1 MQQHGVGTATF
12 YEPST
17 GMFAALGHGITD
29 IDTGEIVNIAN
40 GELTTSSIVAIK
52 KGEKGNPGE
61 LRGTI
66 ETGLKIGEVSK
77 NGQFGISGNVTNK
90 GNLNFSLSQ
99 EMEVALRSEV
109 EEGKAYIMCELEN
122 GKKDKYE
129 IEIQKVY
136 VSNNY
141 DNKSMLIRVTDERLL
156 EKTGGIIQGM
166 SGSPIVQN
174 GRFVRSCYS
183 CACSRS
189 NTRVCGFCR
198 YDD

>member
-1 MQQHGVGTATF
+1 MQLHGVGTATF

-109 EEGKAYIMCELEN
+109 KEGKAYIMCELEN

-174 GRFVRSCYS
+174 GRFVRGCNP

-189 NTRVCGFCR
+189 NTGVCGFCR